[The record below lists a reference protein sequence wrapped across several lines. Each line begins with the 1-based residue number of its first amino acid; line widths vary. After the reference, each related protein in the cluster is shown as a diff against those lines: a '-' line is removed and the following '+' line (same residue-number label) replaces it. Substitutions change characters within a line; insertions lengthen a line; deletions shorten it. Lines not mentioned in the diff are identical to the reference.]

1 MTVSTPNEVP
11 CAGPIFEASKREIGD
26 EHAMH
31 VVLRFT
37 SRACVCAYRTMDR
50 LAMTIEAV

>member
-26 EHAMH
+26 AHAMH

-37 SRACVCAYRTMDR
+37 RACVCVHTVLSIDWR
-50 LAMTIEAV
+50 

>member
-26 EHAMH
+26 AHAMH

-37 SRACVCAYRTMDR
+37 MHVCVHTVLWIDWR
-50 LAMTIEAV
+50 